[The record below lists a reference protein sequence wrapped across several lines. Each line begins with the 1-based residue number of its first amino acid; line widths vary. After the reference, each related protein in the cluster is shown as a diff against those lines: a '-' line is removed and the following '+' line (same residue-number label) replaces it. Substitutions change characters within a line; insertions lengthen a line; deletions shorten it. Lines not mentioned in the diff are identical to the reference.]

1 MRRLSPTKT
10 TARCALNKSLIVVL
24 SLAGWLAPSVVGA
37 QVIVT
42 DPILEGAQTSSNVTQ
57 GTQLAKQLLQ
67 LEQQIRSYATQLE
80 QLRNILTRIQSVG
93 SNISMTPKS
102 LQLLDSTQSD
112 KLVEQACPGPGMS
125 PAGIVSG
132 VISGFLGKNSNQP
145 ITERQQLVCKQIVL
159 LQIDEYNVTAEALG
173 ELTVQQSAVQ
183 KLSDIVGSI
192 STMGESSSASSQT
205 QQFLSQLQA
214 ASDTWKKQVEADDSM
229 IATLQQQQ
237 AVLSKVAL
245 NGSNTILGDIVQA
258 GAFALAFQ

>member
-245 NGSNTILGDIVQA
+245 NGSNTVLGDIVQA